1 MDWLKIAS
9 DNSNVETK
17 QENIN
22 KETITNN
29 NQQNE
34 EIMKTTTK
42 EENEQK
48 QETEKETE
56 KEQQIEQR
64 NQSKEVLERKR
75 YLVVDTNAIIK
86 GVQIDTLTNEVYT
99 ISEVLSE
106 VKDTKARNNLAM
118 LNINL
123 KLKEPDQDSIKK
135 VAAFAKK
142 TGDLIALSKA
152 DLKVIALT
160 YMLEKELKGVDHLR
174 TEPINQI
181 YNYDPNKK
189 GKGISQIYK
198 NKEGRKINSPLVYIL
213 NFFFFWIETKTESI
227 DTQKIE
233 SSTNIDQQNE
243 PQKKTEG
250 ELSNNSESKN
260 TAQENGKENSID
272 EKKNDIN
279 FDESTQKQENKE
291 DNNEEAGEWI
301 TPDNYHFK
309 LDPSV
314 NIPDQIE
321 DVYVA
326 CITSDFAMQNVI
338 LQMGLNLLST
348 KGMAIKRVRQTAL
361 KCFACET

>member
-213 NFFFFWIETKTESI
+213 NFFFFL
-227 DTQKIE
+227 DR
-233 SSTNIDQQNE
+233 
-243 PQKKTEG
+243 
-250 ELSNNSESKN
+250 
-260 TAQENGKENSID
+260 
-272 EKKNDIN
+272 
-279 FDESTQKQENKE
+279 NK
-291 DNNEEAGEWI
+291 D
-301 TPDNYHFK
+301 
-309 LDPSV
+309 
-314 NIPDQIE
+314 
-321 DVYVA
+321 
-326 CITSDFAMQNVI
+326 
-338 LQMGLNLLST
+338 
-348 KGMAIKRVRQTAL
+348 
-361 KCFACET
+361 